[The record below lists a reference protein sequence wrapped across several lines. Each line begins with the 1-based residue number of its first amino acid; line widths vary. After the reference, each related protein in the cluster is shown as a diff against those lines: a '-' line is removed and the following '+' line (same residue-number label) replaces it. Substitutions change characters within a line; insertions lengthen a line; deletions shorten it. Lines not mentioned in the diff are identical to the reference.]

1 MFNERREIQCDGAN
15 EMPKIMRNLIVLQ
28 EDCGEVCETSDE
40 NFEKIPGNPFDTM
53 KKEFECDILLTSP
66 TLNPPLVFDEQIID
80 KKPPRISELPKTI
93 SSLFSYNNRVPLYSR
108 YYEKDAD
115 LIEKPQ
121 NTEWNE
127 KFIVGLV
134 KELTESG
141 QTKGSYGVKTSRDMV
156 QILKKYMIDSV
167 RTKFIMYIIF
177 HITIHHQSPKF
188 YYLIL

>member
-15 EMPKIMRNLIVLQ
+15 EMPKIMRNLILLQ
-28 EDCGEVCETSDE
+28 EDCGEVCDTSDD
-40 NFEKIPGNPFDTM
+40 FEKIPGNPFDTM

-80 KKPPRISELPKTI
+80 KRPPRISALPKTI

-115 LIEKPQ
+115 LIAKPQ
-121 NTEWNE
+121 DSTWNV
-127 KFIVGLV
+127 KDIGGLV
-134 KELTESG
+134 KELIETG
-141 QTKGSYGVKTSRDMV
+141 QIYGSYGVKTSRDMV

-167 RTKFIMYIIF
+167 RTKFITSFFISLFTISHQNFII
-177 HITIHHQSPKF
+177 
-188 YYLIL
+188 